1 MNHFIL
7 TRFNL
12 KLWWKC
18 DKNGRQIRTEEWLEE
33 RFRLFETYCWP
44 SVMAQTMMK
53 FKWIC
58 LFDEDTPLK
67 YKERVEA
74 YHARWKGFLPFFIG
88 RDDTLRFQQ
97 FFQKKVAELADKNDA
112 GLLTT
117 YLDNDD
123 CIERDYVKTLQQC
136 AKTASYDTVFIFKY
150 GIQYYER
157 LNLAVKVPYANNHFL
172 SFYEC
177 ADAGRVKTVWA
188 FWHFS
193 IFRYHGVNFEVA
205 NNCSKPMWIELIHE
219 GNIDNDVK
227 MTLCQRLIVR
237 RDSLEHFGLSLQLR
251 PVTESVLLFCTAFQI
266 RFIRQ
271 IVRRLK
277 NKTHGDK

>member
-44 SVMAQTMMK
+44 SVMAQTMMN

-67 YKERVEA
+67 YKERAEA
-74 YHARWKGFLPFFIG
+74 YHTRWKGFLPFFIG
-88 RDDTLRFQQ
+88 RDDTLHFQQ
-97 FFQKKVAELADKNDA
+97 FFQKKVAELADKNDV

-123 CIERDYVKTLQQC
+123 CIERDYINTLQKC
-136 AKTASYDTVFIFKY
+136 AKTVSYDTVFIFKY
-150 GIQYYER
+150 GIQYYEQ
-157 LNLAVKVPYANNHFL
+157 LNLAVRVPYANNHFL
-172 SFYEC
+172 SFYER
-177 ADAGRVKTVWA
+177 ADAGRVRTVWA

-193 IFRYHGVNFEVA
+193 IFRYHDVNFEVTD
-205 NNCSKPMWIELIHE
+205 NRSKPMWIELIHE

-237 RDSLEHFGLSLQLR
+237 RDSLEHFGLNLQLR
-251 PVTESVLLFCTAFQI
+251 PVLESVLLFCTAFQI

-277 NKTHGDK
+277 NKIHGDK

>member
-18 DKNGRQIRTEEWLEE
+18 DKNGRNIRTEEWLEE
-33 RFRLFETYCWP
+33 RFRLFEAYCWP
-44 SVMAQTMMK
+44 SVMAQTAMN

-67 YKERVEA
+67 FKERAEA

-88 RDDTLRFQQ
+88 RDETLHFQK
-97 FFQKKVAELADKNDA
+97 FFQKKVAELADKNDCQ
-112 GLLTT
+112 LLTT

-123 CIERDYVKTLQQC
+123 CIERDFVKTLQQR
-136 AKTASYDTVFIFKY
+136 AKLAPYDTVLIFKY
-150 GIQYYER
+150 GVQYYER

-172 SFYEC
+172 SFYERT
-177 ADAGRVKTVWA
+177 DAERVKTVWA

-193 IFRYHGVNFEVA
+193 IFKYRDVNIDVTDNRNKA
-205 NNCSKPMWIELIHE
+205 MWIELIHE

-227 MTLCQRLIVR
+227 MTLCQRLVVK
-237 RDSLEHFGLSLQLR
+237 RDFLSHFGLDVRLHPMSKSL
-251 PVTESVLLFCTAFQI
+251 LLFCTVFQI
-266 RFIRQ
+266 RFVRQ
-271 IVRRLK
+271 IIRRLK
-277 NKTHGDK
+277 DKIHGDE